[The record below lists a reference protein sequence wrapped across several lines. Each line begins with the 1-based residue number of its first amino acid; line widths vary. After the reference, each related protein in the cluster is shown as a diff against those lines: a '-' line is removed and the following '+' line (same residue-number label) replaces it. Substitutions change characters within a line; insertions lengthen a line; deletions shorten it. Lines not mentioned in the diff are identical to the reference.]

1 MKQFINYF
9 NFIWLLLITILAIA
23 EPENNNVDISSNNK
37 SLADTSFIELYNDW
51 FGSDAPPM
59 SQSEYES
66 MICIAS
72 ATSVGAMIT
81 IVGGTAIVVAG
92 TVGSATGT
100 AIALPVLIS
109 SMWSACS
116 LGKAVIPGAIW
127 LQNRSKMLVNRIGN
141 AVNDKL
147 PAIRLKSKDDQQ
159 ILP

>member
-1 MKQFINYF
+1 MRYGFF
-9 NFIWLLLITILAIA
+9 LLLLLIVMPLANA
-23 EPENNNVDISSNNK
+23 NPAADNQAK
-37 SLADTSFIELYNDW
+37 SLADTSFGELYEDW

-59 SQSEYES
+59 SQPEFES

-127 LQNRSKMLVNRIGN
+127 LQNRSKMLVDRLGN
-141 AVNDKL
+141 AVNKKL
-147 PAIRLKSKDDQQ
+147 TTFNPQLTEDQQ